1 MSSKMRLTPKIRP
14 DVSGFFDIR
23 ASKSAKNLFFFIHY
37 FYAVGKNSFS
47 CLQNIP
53 QDVHFPLFPRH
64 HYTGKRSERWAEL
77 IKHSNRK
84 LLALSAV
91 PAKQALILRVPRN
104 KCSSFDKSLNLGLWL
119 WQTFIPAKIS
129 VGGGVREA
137 DLIAPA
143 VWFTILGTVQWAI
156 CVFLI
161 ICFIYFV
168 KLWSNFL
175 SNCCYGTRGHMQR
188 ERRWSSQEAGVLQG
202 GSAQVSLITLTTAAG
217 PEQQSSR
224 AEQSCR
230 LSCSAV
236 TLGNGHREESCLHY
250 KQVTCW
256 SAPPLSHFLMLCIFT
271 SSESCSSKCRC
282 NHSDSKAWK
291 FWLGWTKSS

>member
-1 MSSKMRLTPKIRP
+1 MCRDLLTSGLQKAPKT
-14 DVSGFFDIR
+14 
-23 ASKSAKNLFFFIHY
+23 FFFHSLFLCSWQKI
-37 FYAVGKNSFS
+37 ALK

-64 HYTGKRSERWAEL
+64 RYIGKRSERWAEL

-119 WQTFIPAKIS
+119 WQTFIPGKIS

-156 CVFLI
+156 CVFWKVI
-161 ICFIYFV
+161 SFPTAVTEHGVTC
-168 KLWSNFL
+168 KEKEGGAHRRPE
-175 SNCCYGTRGHMQR
+175 CC
-188 ERRWSSQEAGVLQG
+188 RRKRTGV
-202 GSAQVSLITLTTAAG
+202 VNNTD
-217 PEQQSSR
+217 EQQSSR

-236 TLGNGHREESCLHY
+236 TPGNGHREESCLHY
-250 KQVTCW
+250 
-256 SAPPLSHFLMLCIFT
+256 
-271 SSESCSSKCRC
+271 
-282 NHSDSKAWK
+282 
-291 FWLGWTKSS
+291 